1 MAEAKAA
8 EEVKPVDLVE
18 AAERAV
24 KKAKQQLEWAEQ
36 ALVRARKE
44 K

>member
-1 MAEAKAA
+1 MADK
-8 EEVKPVDLVE
+8 EVKVDPVE

>member
-1 MAEAKAA
+1 MADK
-8 EEVKPVDLVE
+8 EVKSDSAVE